1 MKKSLFIAIIAL
13 VIILNNDVIGQNCIV
28 NGESDWEKVEVKEMI
43 VKEISDSLNVT
54 GESTIKISSKINSI
68 SDLTSKEL
76 TEIKKIAAKYNSC
89 LVYLD
94 IKGFW
99 DGPNFPTMASQN
111 LLYFYWVIEK

>member
-1 MKKSLFIAIIAL
+1 MKKSLFSAIFFLA
-13 VIILNNDVIGQNCIV
+13 IILNNNVIGQNCIV
-28 NGESDWEKVEVKEMI
+28 TGESDWEKVEVKEMI

-54 GESTIKISSKINSI
+54 GESTIKIASKINSI
-68 SDLTSKEL
+68 ADLTKKEL

-99 DGPNFPTMASQN
+99 DGTNFPTMASQN
-111 LLYFYWVIEK
+111 LLYFYWVKEK

>member
-1 MKKSLFIAIIAL
+1 MKYFVLSALIAL
-13 VIILNNDVIGQNCIV
+13 AVILNNDAKGQSCIV

-43 VKEISDSLNVT
+43 VKEISDPLKVT
-54 GESTIKISSKINSI
+54 GESTLKISSKINSI
-68 SDLTSKEL
+68 ADLTKKEL
-76 TEIKKIAAKYNSC
+76 TEIKKTAAKYNSC

-111 LLYFYWVIEK
+111 LLYFYWVTEK